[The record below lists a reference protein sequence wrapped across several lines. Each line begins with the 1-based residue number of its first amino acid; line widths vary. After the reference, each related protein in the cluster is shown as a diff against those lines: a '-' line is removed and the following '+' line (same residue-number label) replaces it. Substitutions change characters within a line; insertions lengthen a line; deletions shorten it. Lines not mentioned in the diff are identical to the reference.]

1 MRAKYGLALFIA
13 FVMLGLLSSA
23 TMTQAAV
30 RGVDA
35 DFGMLMKPGW
45 GGGDDSQNITFALIL
60 RCALLS
66 RYKDLSPGTVT
77 IPLDLVPLQRSST
90 CATFPMRGMGT
101 GEPVGEGFP
110 FVPYSGTTDVFP
122 KRYDPRNPQTDR

>member
-1 MRAKYGLALFIA
+1 MRAKYGLALLLA
-13 FVMLGLLSSA
+13 FAVVGLLLSA
-23 TMTQAAV
+23 TITQAAP
-30 RGVDA
+30 RRADA
-35 DFGMLMKPGW
+35 GFGMIMKPGW
-45 GGGDDSQNITFALIL
+45 GGGDDGQNITFALIL

-66 RYKDLSPGTVT
+66 RYKDMSPGTVI

-101 GEPVGEGFP
+101 GDPVGEGFP

-122 KRYDPRNPQTDR
+122 KRYDSRNPQADR